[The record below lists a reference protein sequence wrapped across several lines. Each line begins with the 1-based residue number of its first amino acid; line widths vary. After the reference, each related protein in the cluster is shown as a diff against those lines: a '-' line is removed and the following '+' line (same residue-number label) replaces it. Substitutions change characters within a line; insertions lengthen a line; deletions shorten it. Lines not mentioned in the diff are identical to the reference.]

1 MDRILDYLEWLQIKK
16 PGQYL
21 GPEHN
26 SIIKDKFE
34 VSAVLVYPD
43 LYEVG
48 LPNIGIQILYY
59 LGNQLDFAFV
69 DRAYAPDKD
78 LASVLK
84 QKRLALR
91 SRVSQ
96 RPLREFDLIGFTL
109 QTELNFTNVLYV
121 LDLAGLELVSEQ
133 RKEAFP
139 LVVAGGPAAFNPLPL
154 SQFVDVF
161 IVGDGEEPFLRLLQ
175 LVRDFKKRGFKSK
188 KFLLDLIDHEIEA
201 SFIPAFY
208 NFEYDSKG
216 NFIGFV
222 KKEGNLKKKR
232 VCKAI
237 LPDLE
242 LSLHT
247 KQLVP
252 PVSCVHERA
261 QLEISRGCRGGCR
274 FCQAGFIYRPV
285 REIPV
290 GTAAEK
296 ARELLLNTGYDE
308 LGFVSLSTS
317 DYTALE
323 ELLKRVNDFCRDRRI
338 TISLPSLRLDSFSV
352 KLAGSIQTGKKAT
365 LTFAPEA
372 GTERLRRVINKNL
385 REEEIE
391 AALMAA
397 FENGFQK
404 LKFYFMIGLPTETK
418 EDIEGIASLI
428 DRTIKLARSH
438 LTGNLKGK
446 LRLNISVSTF
456 VPKAHTPFQWEA
468 QARPEEAKQKA
479 DFLKKLVKDR
489 RVKISFHNHYQAFV
503 EGLLSRGD
511 TRVASVVRE
520 VFLAGGFF
528 DSWEERF
535 NFSLWREK
543 AGGLFELTGGFP
555 VNVPLPWDVIDT
567 GVSREFLLGEREKAI
582 KEKETPKCVSGCKKC
597 GVCAI
602 VPMREASEND

>member
-1 MDRILDYLEWLQIKK
+1 MDRVLNYLDWLQIKK

-26 SIIKDKFE
+26 SVIKDKFE

-69 DRAYAPDKD
+69 DRAYAPGED
-78 LASVLK
+78 
-84 QKRLALR
+84 LALR
-91 SRVSQ
+91 LKQRKLDLKSRVSQ
-96 RPLREFDLIGFTL
+96 KPLREFDLIGFTL

-121 LDLAGLELVSEQ
+121 LDLAGLELHSEQ
-133 RKEAFP
+133 RKEALP

-154 SQFVDVF
+154 SKFIDVF
-161 IVGDGEEPFLRLLQ
+161 IIGDGEEPFLQLLR
-175 LVRDFKKRGFKSK
+175 LVRNFKRRGFRSK
-188 KFLLDLIDHEIEA
+188 KHLLDIIDHEIEA

-208 NFEYDSKG
+208 EFEYDGKG
-216 NFIGFV
+216 NFTGFV
-222 KKEGNLKKKR
+222 KKEGNLEKKR
-232 VCKAI
+232 VRKAI

-252 PVSCVHERA
+252 PVRCVHERA

-290 GTAAEK
+290 DTAAEK
-296 ARELLLNTGYDE
+296 AKELLLNTGYDE

-323 ELLKRVNDFCRDRRI
+323 ELLKKVGDFCRERRI

-352 KLAGSIQTGKKAT
+352 KLAGSMQTGKKAT

-372 GTERLRRVINKNL
+372 GTERLRKVINKNL

-391 AALMAA
+391 AALVAA

-404 LKFYFMIGLPTETK
+404 LKFYFMIGLPTETE
-418 EDIEGIASLI
+418 EDIEGIAALI
-428 DRTIKLARSH
+428 DRAILLAKKH
-438 LTGNLKGK
+438 LSGNLKGK
-446 LRLNISVSTF
+446 FRLNVSVSTF
-456 VPKAHTPFQWEA
+456 VPKAHTPFQWEK
-468 QARPEEAKQKA
+468 QIMPDEAKRRA
-479 DFLKKLVKDR
+479 DFLKKIVKDR
-489 RVKISFHNHYQAFV
+489 RVRISFHNHYQALV

-511 TRVASVVRE
+511 TRVAEVIKE

-528 DSWEERF
+528 DSWEEKF
-535 NFSLWREK
+535 NFDLWQEK
-543 AGGLFELTGGFP
+543 AGNLFKLTGGFP
-555 VNVPLPWDVIDT
+555 IDMPLPWEVIDT
-567 GVSREFLLGEREKAI
+567 GVTREYLLTEKEKAT
-582 KEKETPKCVSGCKKC
+582 KENETPKCMSGCRKC

-602 VPMREASEND
+602 VPMKEALKK